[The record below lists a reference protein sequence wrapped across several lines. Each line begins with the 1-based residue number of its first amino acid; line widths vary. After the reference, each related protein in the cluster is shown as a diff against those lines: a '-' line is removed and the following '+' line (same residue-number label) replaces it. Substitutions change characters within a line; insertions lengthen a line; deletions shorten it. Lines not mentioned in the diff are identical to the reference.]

1 MENHLSKYISP
12 HMFLTCWP
20 LKTSQH
26 IPKYPPK
33 HPPPLTGLFAISVCS
48 EGASGRFVEGLYSVV
63 RTVFGQIVGRF
74 VGQIFEQMFG
84 QVFFTRVL
92 ARVLTR
98 VWGREKPC
106 TQCTVLP
113 GLRKNM
119 QRPQK
124 PSKTSNASP
133 P

>member
-1 MENHLSKYISP
+1 MQIRVLGEELQGDLLQVFK
-12 HMFLTCWP
+12 
-20 LKTSQH
+20 
-26 IPKYPPK
+26 
-33 HPPPLTGLFAISVCS
+33 LFSARLRSI
-48 EGASGRFVEGLYSVV
+48 SGRF
-63 RTVFGQIVGRF
+63 F
-74 VGQIFEQMFG
+74 GQIFEQMFG